1 MIYLTPEQVAQRYQ
15 VSPDT
20 LKEWRYKGTGPTFL
34 RLGKRVRYRE
44 VDLEVW
50 EREREGGGDA
60 A

>member
-1 MIYLTPEQVAQRYQ
+1 MIYLTPEQVGQRYQ

-50 EREREGGGDA
+50 EREGGGDA